1 MTDIVKPMSLE
12 TEQHLIGAVMR
23 GGRKTYEKV
32 KDFIS
37 SEMFWS
43 VSHRSVWEGIKKI
56 YENGMQL
63 DVVIIGVCW

>member
-32 KDFIS
+32 KDFILK
-37 SEMFWS
+37 F
-43 VSHRSVWEGIKKI
+43 
-56 YENGMQL
+56 
-63 DVVIIGVCW
+63 